1 MHLSRGAYYADFF
14 VLPIVGLALAG
25 GSLFRANL
33 VQSLIWG
40 IICLSGVVTWTLLE
54 YVLHR
59 YVLHH
64 VPGFEQMH
72 DAHHADPLA
81 SVGAPI
87 WVTLPML
94 CLCGLL
100 PLWWPVGF
108 LQASGLT
115 TGLVL
120 GYLWYITVHHASHRW
135 HPDHR
140 SYFYRRKRC
149 HAQHHA
155 SQDGWNFGVTTSLWD
170 HIFGTAKAGGGAR

>member
-1 MHLSRGAYYADFF
+1 MTASESTMLSFASQIGGSRG
-14 VLPIVGLALAG
+14 
-25 GSLFRANL
+25 SSRAR
-33 VQSLIWG
+33 
-40 IICLSGVVTWTLLE
+40 
-54 YVLHR
+54 R

-94 CLCGLL
+94 CLGGLFL
-100 PLWWPVGF
+100 LWWPVGL

-115 TGLVL
+115 TGLAL

-149 HAQHHA
+149 
-155 SQDGWNFGVTTSLWD
+155 
-170 HIFGTAKAGGGAR
+170 